1 MADKGLTLTQKRIQN
16 NKIFV
21 YACLALSLAL
31 DIAVFV
37 MLVAYAL
44 PVKYWIV
51 SILFALFDFG
61 FLVISLVSNFRF
73 GYFRPHLVFYGIALT
88 ALSVVAVVVGI
99 DSGSGTP
106 YTTLALIAYPIMH
119 FVTVVTVIIAVAF
132 SVKSGNKSKIGG
144 LVVAVFM
151 LAASAMY
158 TVHLVGNGYFG
169 QPLEE
174 NRALLYS
181 YSESFDGYAVVGV
194 EKGSGT
200 KIVIPDEFN
209 GKKVYAV
216 DCSVFSA
223 EGITKAELNCATNV
237 IFDNEEELNNIS
249 DSLTMYVNKQDY
261 DTVRNRFYA
270 FGHERAVK
278 CMAPGS
284 LDKDEVF
291 VSFAFPTESDSGKL
305 YPTWYGKKGDT
316 LSLGDDAPEWY
327 KHFDLTNDDD
337 LYYAL
342 SQNDANIFIGFY
354 DNGSNVD
361 RQAVSKSY
369 QNLVPKFD
377 KVYGLIIDNGND
389 DAFTMPQWFKY
400 SRVNG
405 EYHPYRYVAL
415 STADS
420 FLETAPTR
428 TGFSLMWKGNF
439 GMFSNSLSSLSEYL
453 NACSGNGATVI
464 PVWNLDAPTV
474 SDITG
479 NNRLT
484 YGDTLTL
491 SVTASHAISDIDFEY
506 HWYRDQER
514 IEGQTEST
522 LRKEN
527 IGTFEGG
534 SYWVEVK
541 AYSKNNAVTSL
552 SSTAEV
558 HNQSTVSVFYRNLH
572 FTWNVP
578 ETQQYNAKE
587 VTVTATYDDSE
598 VINDDEITFT
608 QSFDSLKN
616 AGVYNLSV
624 TLTGDCKFKYSALGE
639 QRFSITAVPLT
650 ITVNDVEKTYDGENF
665 SREDFSNKVEGLISP
680 DKLEDPFYW
689 SVSLTTPN
697 VGTYD
702 DITVRF
708 SDESILKNYNVTRKN
723 GTARITKREA
733 TVVWD
738 ENTTSFTYTGDAQH
752 PTVQSIDVVELDR
765 DTYLNNLTYSGA
777 SVNAGTGYTA
787 GVSFRSG
794 SVFAGNY
801 TLSGNTCE
809 YSITAKDITLA
820 WESVTTFTYNGAEQY
835 PKVSTADVV
844 YNDRN
849 TFLSFIEYTGKQV
862 NAGQNHSVS
871 ASFREGSVYRT
882 NYRIVGGQSCSYVI
896 NPKNVTLVWGCNGM
910 SYAGGFSFR
919 YDGSTKTPMVTDIS
933 GAVQSEKDTLINEKI
948 SYSGTNGTSL
958 KDVGR
963 TEVNATLD
971 SDNYVV
977 TGNTEKAVLQ
987 IYAKDLQ
994 LIWSTVHFTYDG
1006 QSHTATVVSSVG
1018 AVPGEESELLEKITY
1033 SGDPI
1038 TNVGTTQITASLN
1051 NANYNAAPLTVIV
1064 TVSSATV
1071 RLVWGTTSFIYN
1083 GEKQVP
1089 EVVSVEGAIGN
1100 DGEAVK
1106 RNITVSIGIND
1117 TGIEVGS
1124 HSASASLSASPD
1136 SATVKNYTLDISTI
1150 TCSYRIE
1157 KKGLTLEWQV
1167 GEYTYDGSKQIP
1179 TLGIKS
1185 GLTSR
1190 DNAENILSHIEVS
1203 ITSGDG
1209 ISAGSHTVTAT
1220 AKLTLINYQ
1229 IDEGATCTYTIERAP
1244 LTITWCGPYFIYNG
1258 EKHLPALM
1266 SMDEGVPGGERVS
1279 MSDVDIVLT
1288 SGDGISAGSHTAK
1301 AVLNERIKNYVLTGS
1316 NLSITYDIEKRLIT
1330 LDWEYNGVVDFLPTG
1345 SPREVVP
1352 TNKNLPEGVR
1362 LVATYYNLDVNP
1374 ETPLQGAPSEPGK
1387 YKVVYTLDG
1396 EKASNYEI
1404 ENPEKMFNIK
1414 GLEE

>member
-21 YACLALSLAL
+21 YACMALSLAL

-88 ALSVVAVVVGI
+88 ALSVVAVIVGI

-119 FVTVVTVIIAVAF
+119 FVTVITVIIAVAF

-216 DCSVFSA
+216 DCAVFNA
-223 EGITKAELNCATNV
+223 EGITKAEVNCAPTV
-237 IFDNEEELNNIS
+237 RFENEEKLKNLPYN
-249 DSLTMYVNKQDY
+249 LTIYINKQNF
-261 DTVRNRFYA
+261 DTIRNRFYNGQLTDFIRKA
-270 FGHERAVK
+270 
-278 CMAPGS
+278 APSG

-291 VSFAFPTESDSGKL
+291 VSFGFPDENGENKL
-305 YPTWYGKKGDT
+305 YPTWFGKKGDT
-316 LSLGDDAPEWY
+316 LNLGDDAPEWY
-327 KHFDLTNDDD
+327 KHSDNTSDDD
-337 LYYAL
+337 LYFSYHNYDKRICSGL
-342 SQNDANIFIGFY
+342 FSRGININNTAITENHLTVEPNFE
-354 DNGSNVD
+354 D
-361 RQAVSKSY
+361 
-369 QNLVPKFD
+369 
-377 KVYGLIIDNGND
+377 VYRITIAEDND
-389 DAFTMPQWFKY
+389 DSYSFPQSFMY
-400 SRVNG
+400 SNLSDG
-405 EYHPYRYVAL
+405 QDPYRYVTL

-420 FLETAPTR
+420 LLSSAPDR
-428 TGFSLMWKGNF
+428 TGFSLIWKKGLY
-439 GMFSNSLSSLSEYL
+439 GTTGDVILSLSSMLRS
-453 NACSGNGATVI
+453 NVGNTATVV
-464 PVWNLDAPTV
+464 PVWTLDEPTV
-474 SDITG
+474 SAISGITT
-479 NNRLT
+479 LF

-491 SVTASHAISDIDFEY
+491 SSTASHAISDIDFEY
-506 HWYRDQER
+506 QWYRDQEKLD
-514 IEGQTEST
+514 GQTT
-522 LRKEN
+522 DKLVVNN
-527 IGTFEGG
+527 IGIDRGG
-534 SYWVEVK
+534 SYRLEVK
-541 AYSKNNAVTSL
+541 AYSKDSSITSL
-552 SSTAEV
+552 SSTAQV
-558 HNQSTVSVFYRNLH
+558 SGGLVTVKKRDLH
-572 FTWNVP
+572 FTWNVGDS
-578 ETQQYNAKE
+578 ETYKAE
-587 VTVTATYDDSE
+587 DFALTATYTASE
-598 VINDDEITFT
+598 VINDDPISFT
-608 QSFDSLKN
+608 KNYDSVRN
-616 AGVYNLSV
+616 AGTYNLSV
-624 TLTGDCKFKYSALGE
+624 SLMGDCADKYNAISAKTFTVTPAPL
-639 QRFSITAVPLT
+639 QINAVG
-650 ITVNDVEKTYDGENF
+650 KTKIYDGQPF
-665 SREDFSNKVEGLISP
+665 TASDFSFTQTGLCEGDSTALKNPVYNVKSDFI
-680 DKLEDPFYW
+680 
-689 SVSLTTPN
+689 N
-697 VGTYD
+697 VGGYTVTVSFPD
-702 DITVRF
+702 DAEV
-708 SDESILKNYNVTRKN
+708 LKNYKYSHVA
-723 GTARITKREA
+723 GEA
-733 TVVWD
+733 VIQPRSVTVVW
-738 ENTTSFTYTGDAQH
+738 NGTTSFTYTGDAQH

-809 YSITAKDITLA
+809 YSITAKDITLT

-933 GAVQSEKDTLINEKI
+933 GAVQSEKDTLINEKL
-948 SYSGTNGTSL
+948 SYSGTNGASL

-963 TEVNATLD
+963 TEVTATLD

-994 LIWSTVHFTYDG
+994 LIWSTVQFTYNG
-1006 QSHTATVVSSVG
+1006 QPHTATVVSSEG

-1033 SGDPI
+1033 SGNPI

-1064 TVSSATV
+1064 TVSPATV

-1089 EVVSVEGAIGN
+1089 EVVSVEGALGN

-1106 RNITVSIGIND
+1106 RNITVSIGND
-1117 TGIEVGS
+1117 PGIIVGS
-1124 HSASASLSASPD
+1124 HSASASLSTSPD
-1136 SATVKNYTLDISTI
+1136 SATVKNYTLDISTK

-1157 KKGLTLEWQV
+1157 RRGLTLEWQV

-1185 GLTSR
+1185 GLTSHES
-1190 DNAENILSHIEVS
+1190 AEDILLHIEVS
-1203 ITSGDG
+1203 VTSGDG
-1209 ISAGSHTVTAT
+1209 ISAGSHTVTAA
-1220 AKLTLINYQ
+1220 AKQSLINYK

-1279 MSDVDIVLT
+1279 MSDVDIILT

-1301 AVLNERIKNYVLTGS
+1301 AVLNERIKNYVLAGS

-1330 LDWEYNGVVDFLPTG
+1330 LEWEYNGVVDFLPTG